1 METRRKRSEEEK
13 RRDAILTSRSCFMN
27 WSISGVTTY
36 TPKKKR
42 REEQDSFNNDD
53 AAAARKLSLGK
64 RMGKPCGAR

>member
-36 TPKKKR
+36 TPKKK
-42 REEQDSFNNDD
+42 EEKNKIHSTTTMQLQRGNYRSGRDEM
-53 AAAARKLSLGK
+53 R
-64 RMGKPCGAR
+64 